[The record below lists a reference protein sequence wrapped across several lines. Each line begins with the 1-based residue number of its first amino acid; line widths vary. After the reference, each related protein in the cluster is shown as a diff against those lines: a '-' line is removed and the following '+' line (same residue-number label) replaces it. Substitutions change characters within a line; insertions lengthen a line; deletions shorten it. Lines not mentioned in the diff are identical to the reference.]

1 MGSTSEMRQKS
12 ETELQERLLELRRE
26 QFNLRVQQATGGEAK
41 SDQVARVRRDI
52 ARLKTVL
59 RERELA
65 AQAAGTKA

>member
-1 MGSTSEMRQKS
+1 MGSASEMRQKS

>member
-1 MGSTSEMRQKS
+1 MGSASEMRQKS
-12 ETELQERLLELRRE
+12 ETELQDRLLELRRE

-41 SDQVARVRRDI
+41 ADQVARVRRDI

-65 AQAAGTKA
+65 ARAAGAKA

>member
-1 MGSTSEMRQKS
+1 MSTKEFRDKS
-12 ETELQERLLELRRE
+12 SADLLEQLVALRRE
-26 QFNLRVQQATGGEAK
+26 QFNLRVQTATGQQAR

-65 AQAAGTKA
+65 AGSGA

>member
-1 MGSTSEMRQKS
+1 MASASEMRQKS
-12 ETELQERLLELRRE
+12 EAELQERLLELRRE

-59 RERELA
+59 HERELA
-65 AQAAGTKA
+65 ARAAGAKA